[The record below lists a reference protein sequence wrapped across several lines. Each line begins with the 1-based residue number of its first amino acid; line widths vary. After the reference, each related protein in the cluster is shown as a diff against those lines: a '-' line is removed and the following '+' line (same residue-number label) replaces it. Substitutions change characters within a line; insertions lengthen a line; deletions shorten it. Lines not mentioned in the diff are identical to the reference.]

1 MTAGGESVS
10 HSHANHGQAQAQ
22 ASSESKTK
30 LLGPSSGSA
39 AVTRDGDRD
48 VVGDAGLPSLPKKL
62 KTIVSGESVVD
73 TPTAEEVQ
81 NSETQSQG
89 LSTHA

>member
-1 MTAGGESVS
+1 MAAAGENVS

-39 AVTRDGDRD
+39 ALTRDGDRE
-48 VVGDAGLPSLPKKL
+48 VGDAGLSSLPRKL
-62 KTIVSGESVVD
+62 KTIVSGEPVVD

-81 NSETQSQG
+81 NSETQSHG

>member
-1 MTAGGESVS
+1 MLAPGETAP
-10 HSHANHGQAQAQ
+10 HSHAYHSRAQAQ
-22 ASSESKTK
+22 ASSESKTQ

-39 AVTRDGDRD
+39 AVTGDGDRD
-48 VVGDAGLPSLPKKL
+48 VGDAGFSSLPRKL
-62 KTIVSGESVVD
+62 KTIVSGEPVVD